1 VSQTPGRK
9 AQTLRRA
16 LVAASVL
23 VPVAALGLYAAW
35 RSPAPPPGA
44 VATAT
49 PSVPVTPAEAPPAL
63 SPAARDALLEQ
74 AAFWQ
79 AQHQPAPAIAS
90 LERLLRAAP
99 DDRAALTL
107 LAELQA
113 GQGNNAAADA
123 ARARLRALPE
133 PEPEPEPAPLAAAAP
148 LAPAAA
154 VAVVDAA
161 KPAVAEPTPAAP
173 APVEAAT
180 PPPIPAPQA
189 AAPVAR
195 TASLPRPAA
204 PAPVAA
210 PRAVQAGPQA
220 IAQAQLRRDPANVQ
234 ARLAAISDALHRGD
248 RAAASALVQDGLAL
262 TPNDPQLWMA
272 SSDLAQANG
281 DTARAMQDLQHA
293 RDLRRQQIDAPAP
306 ETAVAALAP
315 EPPRAVIPLP
325 TTPRGDAP
333 QYQPDDDVLVPV
345 HPLLDTRAT
354 DLPPPGA
361 ARPATPAAA
370 APSQTMQTADARPPA
385 AQIPAAQIP
394 ASQIPAAQAAPQQ
407 GLGTLPSPLVTDD
420 KLAREI
426 DRSIAMLHDRTTASV
441 QTGVSFGAHSGTSG
455 LDRLG
460 ALAVPMEATYTPGG
474 ASKLKLAIAPTW
486 LNAGSLGGANVV
498 KFGSNALAASP
509 GGGNQ
514 TASGVGLSVAYT
526 WNDLTVDAGATPLGF
541 RGQTAVG
548 GLTWAPQLDDRTKLR
563 ITAERR
569 AVTDSLLSYA
579 GAADPHTGT
588 HWGGVTANGGT
599 VELEFGAGPADLH
612 VGGGA
617 SSVTGIGVLGNTGWH
632 VDAGG
637 STALMHT
644 DTREARIG
652 LELSY
657 LGYSNNLR
665 YFSLGQ
671 GGYFSPQN
679 YISALIPLTYTAR
692 PVPKLSYEL
701 GAAGGIQSYHE
712 NASLFFP
719 NDSALQA
726 QFVAQQAN
734 PATAVAGVSPQYG
747 ARSLTS
753 GAGNAHLSGDYVLA
767 PGLHLNARVDFQHI
781 GDFDTG
787 SALLF
792 ARYAFGEAE

>member
-1 VSQTPGRK
+1 
-9 AQTLRRA
+9 
-16 LVAASVL
+16 
-23 VPVAALGLYAAW
+23 
-35 RSPAPPPGA
+35 
-44 VATAT
+44 
-49 PSVPVTPAEAPPAL
+49 
-63 SPAARDALLEQ
+63 
-74 AAFWQ
+74 
-79 AQHQPAPAIAS
+79 
-90 LERLLRAAP
+90 
-99 DDRAALTL
+99 
-107 LAELQA
+107 
-113 GQGNNAAADA
+113 
-123 ARARLRALPE
+123 
-133 PEPEPEPAPLAAAAP
+133 
-148 LAPAAA
+148 
-154 VAVVDAA
+154 
-161 KPAVAEPTPAAP
+161 
-173 APVEAAT
+173 
-180 PPPIPAPQA
+180 
-189 AAPVAR
+189 
-195 TASLPRPAA
+195 
-204 PAPVAA
+204 
-210 PRAVQAGPQA
+210 
-220 IAQAQLRRDPANVQ
+220 
-234 ARLAAISDALHRGD
+234 
-248 RAAASALVQDGLAL
+248 
-262 TPNDPQLWMA
+262 M
-272 SSDLAQANG
+272 
-281 DTARAMQDLQHA
+281 
-293 RDLRRQQIDAPAP
+293 
-306 ETAVAALAP
+306 
-315 EPPRAVIPLP
+315 
-325 TTPRGDAP
+325 
-333 QYQPDDDVLVPV
+333 
-345 HPLLDTRAT
+345 
-354 DLPPPGA
+354 
-361 ARPATPAAA
+361 
-370 APSQTMQTADARPPA
+370 
-385 AQIPAAQIP
+385 
-394 ASQIPAAQAAPQQ
+394 
-407 GLGTLPSPLVTDD
+407 PLVTDD
-420 KLAREI
+420 NLAREI

-460 ALAVPMEATYTPGG
+460 VLAVPMEATYTPGG
-474 ASKLKLAIAPTW
+474 ASKLKLAIVPTW

-548 GLTWAPQLDDRTKLR
+548 GLTWAPHLDDRTRLR

-588 HWGGVTANGGT
+588 HWGGVTANGGA

-612 VGGGA
+612 AGGGA

-637 STALMHT
+637 STVLMHS

-657 LGYSNNLR
+657 LGYSSNLR

-753 GAGNAHLSGDYVLA
+753 GAGNAHLSGDYLLA